1 VFANKE
7 KIMSKKITKEVD
19 YVQINFADNGFIVE
33 YSGQNEDNDYRNA
46 KILVSSVDEMIEQI
60 KVAVEASSFKE

>member
-1 VFANKE
+1 MN
-7 KIMSKKITKEVD
+7 KKITKEVD

-33 YSGQNEDNDYRNA
+33 YSGQNEDGDYRNA

>member
-1 VFANKE
+1 
-7 KIMSKKITKEVD
+7 MSKKITKEVD

-60 KVAVEASSFKE
+60 KVAVEASRFKE

>member
-7 KIMSKKITKEVD
+7 KIMNKKITKEVD

-33 YSGQNEDNDYRNA
+33 YSGQNEDSDYRNA

>member
-1 VFANKE
+1 MN
-7 KIMSKKITKEVD
+7 KKITKEVD

>member
-1 VFANKE
+1 
-7 KIMSKKITKEVD
+7 MSKKITKEVD

>member
-1 VFANKE
+1 
-7 KIMSKKITKEVD
+7 MSKKITKEVD

-33 YSGQNEDNDYRNA
+33 YSGQNEDSDYRNA

-60 KVAVEASSFKE
+60 KVAVS